1 MLNRLPIRWRL
12 AGGSAL
18 LTLVILLG
26 FGAIVGSLTT
36 QRIRDDFHV
45 RVAQG
50 ADDLRDRVHD
60 TARYVPSNGHIEL
73 DNQALEAFAAAD
85 HAMIRVVALDG
96 TSPLKA
102 TKNAPKLGYVAP
114 GSAIVSHG
122 YRIEARYVS
131 LPLGYAVIAQYGRPV
146 SEVQGTEDRVR
157 FLLLVGVLSGA
168 LLALVAGL
176 LVARNAMRPI
186 ARLTASAREIG
197 RTRDPDLHVPVPRAT
212 DEVAELATT
221 LNDML
226 AALAAS
232 REETE
237 AMLTRQRQFVADASH
252 ELRTPLTSVLANLEL
267 LAEVLDGDRGEA
279 AHSALRSTQRMR
291 RLVADLLLLARADVD
306 REIKHAPTD
315 LARVVVEAAAE
326 LEPVTGEHVLAV
338 DTRPAV
344 VNGARDELHR
354 LALNLMENALRHTPA
369 GTRVTA
375 SVTAVDGLARLVVE
389 DDGPGIPPELRDRL
403 FERFVRGQGDRG
415 GSFGLGLSI
424 VKAVADAH
432 DGNVILEEAPHG
444 GARFVVEIPLV
455 SEPATVEAP
464 VVPAPAETPL

>member
-1 MLNRLPIRWRL
+1 VLNRLPIRWRL

-252 ELRTPLTSVLANLEL
+252 ELRTPLT
-267 LAEVLDGDRGEA
+267 
-279 AHSALRSTQRMR
+279 ALRGNAAY
-291 RLVADLLLLARADVD
+291 LAKHGADPAVVADLLLLARADVD